1 MTDSRDRG
9 RRQNRGEFQ
18 QAVERLEKAVQDL
31 VGSVTSEFS
40 ERATSF
46 IDETTSKLEREFGSK
61 AWRGSSDADD
71 GLYGVGSDDEV
82 YGAGADDG
90 SDDEESRDRGAA
102 RRMRARRRRARYRT
116 RWRYRSR
123 RLYRDPANAKI
134 CGVCAGIANYYG
146 MEHWVV
152 RCLAVTGLIFASQ
165 IVFPAYWIAYFVMA
179 KPPKDSD
186 GRKSRN
192 RDDNGRDDHSSPAPE
207 FGTKLSPRRSLR
219 NVQADLAEAELRLR
233 RMETHVTSGHYE
245 LQKELNK
252 IDDAPPVAPSSKSQD
267 ASSAVQEPPHEHS

>member
-1 MTDSRDRG
+1 MTDSQDRG
-9 RRQNRGEFQ
+9 RGQERGEFQ
-18 QAVERLEKAVQDL
+18 QAVERLEKAVQEL
-31 VGSVTSEFS
+31 VGSATSEFS

-46 IDETTSKLEREFGSK
+46 IDETTSKIEREFGSK
-61 AWRGSSDADD
+61 VWREPDATDD
-71 GLYGVGSDDEV
+71 ELYGDDSDENSYDQEQH
-82 YGAGADDG
+82 
-90 SDDEESRDRGAA
+90 AA
-102 RRMRARRRRARYRT
+102 QRMRTRRRTRHRS

-152 RCLAVTGLIFASQ
+152 RCIAVTGLIFASQ

-179 KPPKDSD
+179 KPPKGSE
-186 GRKSRN
+186 KKSSRN
-192 RDDNGRDDHSSPAPE
+192 RNGRADHSSPAPE

-219 NVQADLAEAELRLR
+219 NVQADLSEAELRLR
-233 RMETHVTSGHYE
+233 RMESHVTSGQYE

-252 IDDAPPVAPSSKSQD
+252 IDDAPHLNSPAE
-267 ASSAVQEPPHEHS
+267 SAEQGSPHGQT

>member
-1 MTDSRDRG
+1 MTDSQDRS
-9 RRQNRGEFQ
+9 RRQNRSEFQ

-31 VGSVTSEFS
+31 VGSATSEFS

-46 IDETTSKLEREFGSK
+46 IDETTSKLEREFGGK
-61 AWRGSSDADD
+61 AWRDQGETDD
-71 GLYGVGSDDEV
+71 GHYGVGSADEL
-82 YGAGADDG
+82 YGDG
-90 SDDEESRDRGAA
+90 SDDGFYDEESRETRSGAA
-102 RRMRARRRRARYRT
+102 RRMRARRRARYRT
-116 RWRYRSR
+116 RWRSR

-179 KPPKDSD
+179 KPPKGSE
-186 GRKSRN
+186 GKKSRN
-192 RDDNGRDDHSSPAPE
+192 HNRNGRADHSSPAPE
-207 FGTKLSPRRSLR
+207 FGTKISPRRSLR

-233 RMETHVTSGHYE
+233 RMESHVTSGKYE

-252 IDDAPPVAPSSKSQD
+252 IDDAPRVDPQVKS
-267 ASSAVQEPPHEHS
+267 AAQEPPHGQS

>member
-1 MTDSRDRG
+1 MTDSQDRG
-9 RRQNRGEFQ
+9 RREQRGEFQ

-31 VGSVTSEFS
+31 VGSATSEFS

-46 IDETTSKLEREFGSK
+46 IDETTSKLEREFGGK
-61 AWRGSSDADD
+61 AWRDSGRADD
-71 GLYGVGSDDEV
+71 GLYG
-82 YGAGADDG
+82 DG
-90 SDDEESRDRGAA
+90 SDDELYDDGSDEGSYDDGSRAA
-102 RRMRARRRRARYRT
+102 QRMRTRRRARYRS
-116 RWRYRSR
+116 RWWYRSR

-179 KPPKDSD
+179 KPPKGSESK
-186 GRKSRN
+186 KSRN
-192 RDDNGRDDHSSPAPE
+192 QKNGRTDHSSPAPE

-233 RMETHVTSGHYE
+233 RMESHVTSDQYE

-252 IDDAPPVAPSSKSQD
+252 IDDPPRSDAQAKTTAQD
-267 ASSAVQEPPHEHS
+267 PRHGQS